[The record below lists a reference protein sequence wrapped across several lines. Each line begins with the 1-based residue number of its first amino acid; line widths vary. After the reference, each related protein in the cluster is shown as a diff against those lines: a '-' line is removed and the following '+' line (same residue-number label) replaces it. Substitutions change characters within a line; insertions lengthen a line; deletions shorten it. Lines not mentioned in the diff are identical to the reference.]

1 MTPAPDTPFRVLVVC
16 TGNVCR
22 SPQTAQ
28 LLQTT
33 IDQAGESWRSA
44 VVITSAG
51 TRALEGSPM
60 DEQAAA
66 LTVRLGAHATDHTA
80 RQLTPEMVEE
90 ADLVLAMARE
100 HRSEVVRASPRASRT
115 TFLLTEFAD
124 LLEGVERTSADQF
137 RPLPAPGS
145 GAGSP
150 ALADQLRQ
158 GVQRAAAQRGMKPPR
173 HPETVDVLDP
183 YGHGPKVYRES
194 AEQVRESLARIHG
207 SVRKLAQGVPW

>member
-1 MTPAPDTPFRVLVVC
+1 MTPVSDTPFRVLVVC

-22 SPQTAQ
+22 SPQAAQ

-44 VVITSAG
+44 VLITSAG

-66 LTVRLGAHATDHTA
+66 LTVRLGAHATDHAA
-80 RQLTPEMVEE
+80 RQLTPEMIEE

-100 HRSEVVRASPRASRT
+100 HRSEVVRAAPRASRKA
-115 TFLLTEFAD
+115 FLLTEFAD
-124 LLEGVERTSADQF
+124 LLEGVERASANQF
-137 RPLPAPGS
+137 QPLPAPDS
-145 GAGSP
+145 GAGVP

-173 HPETVDVLDP
+173 HPDTVDVLDP
-183 YGHGPKVYRES
+183 YGHAPKVYRES
-194 AEQVRESLARIHG
+194 AEQVRESLERIHG
-207 SVRKLAQGVPW
+207 SVWKLAQGVPW